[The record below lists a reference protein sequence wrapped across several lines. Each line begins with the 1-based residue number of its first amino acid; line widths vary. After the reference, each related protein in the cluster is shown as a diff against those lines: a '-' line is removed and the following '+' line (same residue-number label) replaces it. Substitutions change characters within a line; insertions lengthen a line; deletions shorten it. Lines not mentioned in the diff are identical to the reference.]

1 MFRSF
6 PAQTTP
12 WFYQW
17 CKCQGL
23 LSFELTIATLS
34 GSAGTGPW
42 EQNSNN
48 SVRMRW
54 RQKCHTSSGKHCPS
68 SSGQCSQS
76 CQQQALS
83 STKGSKSKAFA
94 SPVTKHSRQKHKE
107 PQGKGSRCCRD
118 LPTFRVTQRFK
129 VHPSICLVTPCAVAS
144 LVWCLSGK
152 LHRCK
157 RGTQQS

>member
-6 PAQTTP
+6 PAQTAP
-12 WFYQW
+12 WFHQW
-17 CKCQGL
+17 CKCQRL

-48 SVRMRW
+48 SMRMRW

-118 LPTFRVTQRFK
+118 LPTFTVTQRDLKFT
-129 VHPSICLVTPCAVAS
+129 PAFAVTPCVVAN